1 MKKLSLILILFISLA
16 LTLSVSRVYA
26 LGNGTGTLA
35 ATPSQAAALTASAG
49 APTSAA
55 TTTST
60 TSAKVNNVNSKNL
73 AFNKLGS
80 IEHNLL
86 KAGPQE
92 AASLTNISGQLF
104 AYLAIIA
111 LVLWSIQNLLFGD
124 KGIKEF
130 MLFIFFVMFVR
141 GMLAGYNLFFVG
153 SVNMFYSLG
162 QTVAGVTDPM
172 SLFQN
177 IFYDFYNILSSQ
189 FALVSTGSIWN
200 FFSILPS
207 VILYFIGIIIL
218 LIAFFLIA
226 GTILVVEAYIVIALV
241 SGYIFVPFMIFKPL
255 EFLWNGWLKF
265 LLTSAISYFL
275 IFVVLKMFS
284 LFMNNTLLNYIQAIN
299 VNASYNISSIVNE
312 LVYTFILLVFG
323 YLVTKIPS
331 IAGEIVSGMPNM
343 SITAVIA
350 PIITSVKNISTGGV
364 KMGGAAKKAVVEKAK
379 GGR

>member
-1 MKKLSLILILFISLA
+1 MKKLSLILFISLA
-16 LTLSVSRVYA
+16 LTLSVSKVYA
-26 LGNGTGTLA
+26 LGNGTGTLG
-35 ATPSQAAALTASAG
+35 ATPAQVAALNALGGTPTGAAPAP
-49 APTSAA
+49 APT
-55 TTTST
+55 
-60 TSAKVNNVNSKNL
+60 VNNVTGGNI
-73 AFNKLGS
+73 AFNKLNS

-104 AYLAIIA
+104 AYLAVIA
-111 LVLWSIQNLLFGD
+111 MVLWSIQNLLFGD

-130 MLFIFFVMFVR
+130 MIFIFFIIFVR
-141 GMLAGYNLFFVG
+141 GMLEAYNLFFTGTV
-153 SVNMFYSLG
+153 SMFYSLG

-189 FALVSTGSIWN
+189 FALVSTGSIFN

-218 LIAFFLIA
+218 LIAFFLVA
-226 GTILVVEAYIVIALV
+226 GTIFVVEAYIVIALV
-241 SGYIFVPFMIFKPL
+241 TGYIFVPFMIFKPL

-299 VNASYNISSIVNE
+299 VKANYSIQAIINE
-312 LVYTFILLVFG
+312 LIYTFILLVFG
-323 YLVTKIPS
+323 WLVTKIPG

-343 SITAVIA
+343 SVTAVIA

-364 KMGGAAKKAVVEKAK
+364 KMGGAAKTAVVERAK
-379 GGR
+379 GGK